1 MARGGARPGDVP
13 PAGGSRWGALS
24 SGPFRLYW
32 VAMFSRV
39 FGLQFRFIGTG
50 WLVASKDGLD
60 KDPIWIGIVAV
71 ASAAPT
77 IILSVPSGIL
87 ADRYDHRTI
96 LFWSQSLTAISSFAL
111 ALAVISGV
119 VNIWMVIAWGVST
132 GALAALANPT
142 YSAILPRLIDMR
154 SMASAV
160 ALTSTVW
167 NTMRVVGPAAAG
179 LLIAVIGIGQAFFV
193 TAAGFALSTVLLQMV
208 TLKPVAPRPPGPDGG
223 MLEGIRHIAREPI
236 FLATIGLSFF
246 TSVFGGSYQ
255 ALLPIFADDI
265 LGVGP
270 VGFGWMEAAAGV
282 GGFLGTLAIIR
293 VGTGGRAG
301 MVMSLAA
308 ALFGVCIAGFAYSRV
323 FPLSL
328 VLLFAGGFVS
338 SMYLNLGMTTL
349 QLRVPDALRGRVMG
363 VWSMTYFM
371 AQLGGLPAGAMAH
384 WIGAP
389 AAVAIGALSVTAFA
403 LIVLAS
409 APGLRRMSTMAAAK
423 PAGAAGGG

>member
-1 MARGGARPGDVP
+1 MAWSGSKPGGAPA
-13 PAGGSRWGALS
+13 AGGSRWGALS

-50 WLVASKDGLD
+50 WLVVSKSGLD
-60 KDPIWIGIVAV
+60 MDPFWIGVV
-71 ASAAPT
+71 SLSSALPT
-77 IILSVPSGIL
+77 ILLSVPAGTL
-87 ADRYDHRTI
+87 ADRYDHRKI
-96 LFWSQSLTAISSFAL
+96 LFWSQSLTAVSSFAL
-111 ALAVISGV
+111 AIAVISGT
-119 VNIWMVIAWGVST
+119 VNIWMVIAWGIFT

-142 YSAILPRLIDMR
+142 YSAILPRLIEMK

-160 ALTSTVW
+160 AMVSTVW

-193 TAAGFALSTVLLQMV
+193 TAAGFALSTILLQMV
-208 TLKPVAPRPPGPDGG
+208 TLKPVAPRPAGPDGG
-223 MLEGIRHIAREPI
+223 MLEGIRHIVREPV

-255 ALLPIFADDI
+255 ALLPVFADDV
-265 LGVGP
+265 LNVGP
-270 VGFGWMEAAAGV
+270 TGFGWMEAAAGV
-282 GGFLGTLAIIR
+282 GGFLGTFAIIR
-293 VGTGGRAG
+293 IGTGNRSG
-301 MVMSLAA
+301 MVMSMTA

-338 SMYLNLGMTTL
+338 SMYLNIGMTTL
-349 QLRVPDALRGRVMG
+349 QLRVPDELRGRVMG

-389 AAVAIGALSVTAFA
+389 AAVAIGSLSVTVFA
-403 LIVLAS
+403 LVVLAT
-409 APGLRRMSTMAAAK
+409 APALRSMSTTRTPE
-423 PAGAAGGG
+423 PAGSPGG

>member
-1 MARGGARPGDVP
+1 MAWGSGRPGGAPE
-13 PAGGSRWGALS
+13 AGGSRWGALS
-24 SGPFRLYW
+24 SGPFRVYW

-60 KDPIWIGIVAV
+60 MDPIWIGIVAV
-71 ASAAPT
+71 ASAVPT
-77 IILSVPSGIL
+77 IVLSVPSGIL
-87 ADRYDHRTI
+87 ADRYDHRKI
-96 LFWSQSLTAISSFAL
+96 LFWSQSLTAVSSFAL
-111 ALAVISGV
+111 AIAVIGGV
-119 VNIWMVIAWGVST
+119 VNIWMVIAWSVFTGV
-132 GALAALANPT
+132 LAAVANPT

-154 SMASAV
+154 TMASAV
-160 ALTSTVW
+160 AMVSTVW

-208 TLKPVAPRPPGPDGG
+208 ALKPVAERPPGPDGG

-265 LGVGP
+265 LKVGP
-270 VGFGWMEAAAGV
+270 TGFGWMEAAAGI
-282 GGFLGTLAIIR
+282 GGFLGTFAIIR
-293 VGTGGRAG
+293 IGTGGRAG
-301 MVMSLAA
+301 MAMSIAA
-308 ALFGVCIAGFAYSRV
+308 ALFGVFIAAFAYSRN
-323 FPLSL
+323 FPFSL

-349 QLRVPDALRGRVMG
+349 QLRVPDELRGRVMG

-371 AQLGGLPAGAMAH
+371 AQLGGLPAGALAQL
-384 WIGAP
+384 IGTP

-409 APGLRRMSTMAAAK
+409 APALRRMSTMAATGR
-423 PAGAAGGG
+423 AGVSGGG

>member
-1 MARGGARPGDVP
+1 MAWGGARGSGA
-13 PAGGSRWGALS
+13 PATKGPRWGALS
-24 SGPFRLYW
+24 SGPFRVYW
-32 VAMFSRV
+32 IAMFSRV

-71 ASAAPT
+71 ASAVPT
-77 IILSVPSGIL
+77 IVLSVPAGIL
-87 ADRYDHRTI
+87 ADRYDHRKI
-96 LFWSQSLTAISSFAL
+96 LFWSQSLTAVSSFAI
-111 ALAVISGV
+111 AIAVIGGFANV
-119 VNIWMVIAWGVST
+119 WMVIAWGVFT
-132 GALAALANPT
+132 GALAALANPA

-160 ALTSTVW
+160 AMVSTVW

-193 TAAGFALSTVLLQMV
+193 TAAGFAIATVLVQIV
-208 TLKPVAPRPPGPDGG
+208 PLKPVAPRPPGPDGG
-223 MLEGIRHIAREPI
+223 MLEGIRYITREPV

-265 LGVGP
+265 LDVGP
-270 VGFGWMEAAAGV
+270 TGFGWMEAAAGI
-282 GGFLGTLAIIR
+282 GGFLGTFAIIR
-293 VGTGGRAG
+293 IGTGGRAG
-301 MVMSLAA
+301 MVMSVAA
-308 ALFGVCIAGFAYSRV
+308 AMFGVFIAGFAYSRN

-349 QLRVPDALRGRVMG
+349 QLRVPDELRGRVMG

-371 AQLGGLPAGAMAH
+371 AQLGGLPAGALAQ

-409 APGLRRMSTMAAAK
+409 APALRRMSTMSGAE
-423 PAGAAGGG
+423 PAGAGG

>member
-1 MARGGARPGDVP
+1 MAWGGGKPGSAP
-13 PAGGSRWGALS
+13 AAGGSRWGALS

-60 KDPIWIGIVAV
+60 MDPIWIGIVSV
-71 ASAAPT
+71 ASAVPT
-77 IILSVPSGIL
+77 IVLSVPSGIL
-87 ADRYDHRTI
+87 ADRYDHRKI
-96 LFWSQSLTAISSFAL
+96 LFWSQSLTAVSSFAL
-111 ALAVISGV
+111 ALAVITGS
-119 VNIWMVIAWGVST
+119 VNIWMVIVWGIFT
-132 GALAALANPT
+132 GALAALANPA
-142 YSAILPRLIDMR
+142 YSAILPRLIEMR

-160 ALTSTVW
+160 ALVSTVW
-167 NTMRVVGPAAAG
+167 NTMRVVGPALAG

-208 TLKPVAPRPPGPDGG
+208 VLKPVAPRRPGPDGG
-223 MLEGIRHIAREPI
+223 MLEGIRHIVREPI

-255 ALLPIFADDI
+255 NLLPIFADDI
-265 LGVGP
+265 LNVGP
-270 VGFGWMEAAAGV
+270 QGFGWMEAAAGI
-282 GGFLGTLAIIR
+282 GGFLGTFAIIR

-301 MVMSLAA
+301 LTMSVAA
-308 ALFGVCIAGFAYSRV
+308 ALFGICIAAFAYSRI
-323 FPLSL
+323 FPLTL
-328 VLLFAGGFVS
+328 ILLFAGGFVS

-349 QLRVPDALRGRVMG
+349 QLRVPDELRGRVMG

-371 AQLGGLPAGAMAH
+371 AQLGGLPAGALAH

-389 AAVAIGALSVTAFA
+389 AAVATGALSVTAFA
-403 LIVLAS
+403 LIVLLVSPA
-409 APGLRRMSTMAAAK
+409 LRRMSTMAAAE
-423 PAGAAGGG
+423 PAGASGGG

>member
-1 MARGGARPGDVP
+1 MARGGGRPGGAP
-13 PAGGSRWGALS
+13 EAGVSRWGALS
-24 SGPFRLYW
+24 SGPFRVYW

-60 KDPIWIGIVAV
+60 MDPVWIGIVAV
-71 ASAAPT
+71 ASAVPT
-77 IILSVPSGIL
+77 IVLSVPSGIL
-87 ADRYDHRTI
+87 ADRYDHRKI
-96 LFWSQSLTAISSFAL
+96 LFWSQSLTALSSFAL
-111 ALAVISGV
+111 ALAVIGGV
-119 VNIWMVIAWGVST
+119 VNIWMVIAWSIFTGV
-132 GALAALANPT
+132 LAALANPT
-142 YSAILPRLIDMR
+142 YSAIMPRLIDMR
-154 SMASAV
+154 TMASAV
-160 ALTSTVW
+160 AMVSTVW
-167 NTMRVVGPAAAG
+167 NTMRVIGPAAAG

-208 TLKPVAPRPPGPDGG
+208 ALKPVAERPPGPDGG

-255 ALLPIFADDI
+255 ALLPIFADDV
-265 LGVGP
+265 LKVGP
-270 VGFGWMEAAAGV
+270 TGFGWMEAAAGV
-282 GGFLGTLAIIR
+282 GGFLGTFAIIR

-301 MVMSLAA
+301 ITMSIAA
-308 ALFGVCIAGFAYSRV
+308 AAFGIFIAAFAYSRN
-323 FPLSL
+323 FPVSL

-349 QLRVPDALRGRVMG
+349 QLRVPDELRGRVMG

-371 AQLGGLPAGAMAH
+371 AQLGGLPAGALAQL
-384 WIGAP
+384 IGTP

-403 LIVLAS
+403 LIVLIT
-409 APGLRRMSTMAAAK
+409 APALRRMSTMAATGQ
-423 PAGAAGGG
+423 AGAPGG

>member
-1 MARGGARPGDVP
+1 M
-13 PAGGSRWGALS
+13 SRWGALS
-24 SGPFRLYW
+24 SGPFRVYW

-60 KDPIWIGIVAV
+60 MDPVWIGIVAV
-71 ASAAPT
+71 ASAVPT
-77 IILSVPSGIL
+77 IVLSVPSGIL
-87 ADRYDHRTI
+87 ADRYDHRKI
-96 LFWSQSLTAISSFAL
+96 LFWSQSLTALSSFAL
-111 ALAVISGV
+111 ALAVIGGV
-119 VNIWMVIAWGVST
+119 VNIWMVIAWSIFTGV
-132 GALAALANPT
+132 LAALANPT
-142 YSAILPRLIDMR
+142 YSAIMPRLIDMR
-154 SMASAV
+154 TMASAV
-160 ALTSTVW
+160 AMVSTVW
-167 NTMRVVGPAAAG
+167 NTMRVIGPAAAG

-208 TLKPVAPRPPGPDGG
+208 ALKPVAERPPGPDGG

-255 ALLPIFADDI
+255 ALLPIFADDV
-265 LGVGP
+265 LKVGP
-270 VGFGWMEAAAGV
+270 TGFGWMEAAAGV
-282 GGFLGTLAIIR
+282 GGFLGTFAIIR

-301 MVMSLAA
+301 ITMSIAA
-308 ALFGVCIAGFAYSRV
+308 AAFGIFIAAFAYSRN
-323 FPLSL
+323 FPVSL

-349 QLRVPDALRGRVMG
+349 QLRVPDELRGRVMG

-371 AQLGGLPAGAMAH
+371 AQLGGLPAGALAQL
-384 WIGAP
+384 IGTP

-403 LIVLAS
+403 LIVLIT
-409 APGLRRMSTMAAAK
+409 APALRRMSTMAATGQ
-423 PAGAAGGG
+423 AGAPGG